1 MLGVAQILA
10 FISRPSA
17 ITANILVIFDLVLDL
32 AKMFLFLERKDMQ
45 WMTANTNLIRHCP
58 SLHQIH
64 FFMT

>member
-17 ITANILVIFDLVLDL
+17 ITANILGIFDLVLDL
-32 AKMFLFLERKDMQ
+32 AKIFLFRERTDMQ

-58 SLHQIH
+58 SLHRC
-64 FFMT
+64 FF